1 MKLIIAGK
9 NNIAVD
15 VTSWLQVHK
24 PDVEIY
30 AVFNKNDNGK
40 DGFQRSYRKYCSN
53 SNITELSLAEA
64 YSIKDAIFLSLEF
77 DKIVNPDKFSHKDIY
92 NIHFSLLPKYKG
104 MFTSAWPILNNE
116 SESGVT
122 LHKINHGIDTGEILA
137 QESFLLSQTET
148 ANSLYLKYIKY
159 GTKLVIRNIE
169 NILSSNV
176 KLVKQSAIGSSY
188 YSNKT
193 INYANL
199 AIDLNKT
206 AYEILSQIR
215 AFTFRSYQLVKIED
229 ANVFHGE
236 ILQSASLTKP
246 GTILENYADRFIIS
260 TIDYDLLVYKDNF
273 CEVLDACKDKNI
285 DYLTSILRH
294 KSTLFEKNEVGWSPI
309 IVAAYHGNLEVI
321 KWLVDE
327 GADINDTN
335 YNGTTVAMYYK
346 EYMKRTGNYS
356 GLDVLLK
363 LGSNL
368 HIKDYRGLSV
378 FDYLKN
384 DEDKELYDY
393 MTGCLNG

>member
-15 VTSWLQVHK
+15 VTSWIREHR
-24 PDVEIY
+24 PDVELY
-30 AVFNKNDNGK
+30 AVFNKNDEGN
-40 DGFQRSYRKYCSN
+40 DGFQRSYRKYCKKA
-53 SNITELSLAEA
+53 NINELSLAETYA
-64 YSIKDAIFLSLEF
+64 IKDAIFLSLEF
-77 DKIVNPDKFSHKDIY
+77 DKIVNPDKFLHENIY

-122 LHKINHGIDTGEILA
+122 LHKINHGIDTGEILS
-137 QESFLLSQTET
+137 QESFSLSETET

-159 GTKLVIRNIE
+159 GTKLVIDNIE
-169 NILSSNV
+169 NILKSNIV
-176 KLVKQSAIGSSY
+176 LVKQNAIGSSY

-199 AIDLNKT
+199 TIDLNKT

-215 AFTFRSYQLVKIED
+215 AFTFRAYQLAKIEGV
-229 ANVFHGE
+229 NVFHGK

-246 GTILENYADRFIIS
+246 GTILENRADRFVIS
-260 TIDYDLLVYKDNF
+260 TIDYDLLVFKDNF
-273 CEVLDACKDKNI
+273 LEVLNACKDK
-285 DYLTSILRH
+285 DVAYLTNILRH
-294 KSTLFEKNEVGWSPI
+294 KCTLFEKNEAGWSPI
-309 IVAAYHGNLEVI
+309 IVAAYHGNLEVV

-327 GADINDTN
+327 GADINDIN
-335 YNGTTVAMYYK
+335 HNGTTVAMYYK

-384 DEDKELYDY
+384 DEDKKLYKY
-393 MTGCLNG
+393 MTGCING

>member
-1 MKLIIAGK
+1 MRLIIAGK

-15 VTSWLQVHK
+15 VTSWIQEHR
-24 PDVEIY
+24 PDIELY
-30 AVFNKNDNGK
+30 AVFNKNDEGN
-40 DGFQRSYRKYCSN
+40 DGFQRSYRKYCDN
-53 SNITELSLAEA
+53 NNITELSLSEA
-64 YSIKDAIFLSLEF
+64 NAVKDAIFLSLEF
-77 DKIVNPDKFSHKDIY
+77 DKIVNPDKFSHGNIY

-137 QESFLLSQTET
+137 QESFSLSQTET
-148 ANSLYLKYIKY
+148 ANSLYLKYIKH
-159 GTKLVIRNIE
+159 GTKLVIGNIE
-169 NILSSNV
+169 KILNSNV
-176 KLVKQSAIGSSY
+176 KLVKQSAVGSSY

-199 AIDLNKT
+199 TIDFNKT

-215 AFTFRSYQLVKIED
+215 AFTFRAYQLVKIEGD
-229 ANVFHGE
+229 DVFHGE

-246 GTILENYADRFIIS
+246 GTILENKEDRFVIS
-260 TIDYDLLVYKDNF
+260 AIDYDLLIFKDNF
-273 CEVLDACKDKNI
+273 PEVLDVCKDKDVN
-285 DYLTSILRH
+285 YVTNILRH
-294 KSTLFEKNEVGWSPI
+294 KSTLFEKNDAGWSPI
-309 IVAAYHGNLEVI
+309 IVAAYHGNLEVV
-321 KWLVDE
+321 KWLVGV
-327 GADINDTN
+327 GADINDIN
-335 YNGTTVAMYYK
+335 HNGTTVAMYYK
-346 EYMKRTGNYS
+346 EYIKRTGNYS

-368 HIKDYRGLSV
+368 YIKDYRGLTV